1 MGGGRTGLGD
11 RRVGLSGGGPGLGG
25 GSGDGRTGLGGGLG
39 VEDLAWV
46 VEEVAGGSGLRGR
59 IGGKRR
65 WKR

>member
-1 MGGGRTGLGD
+1 M
-11 RRVGLSGGGPGLGG
+11 SGGGPGLGG

-46 VEEVAGGSGLRGR
+46 VEEVAGGSGLRGGR